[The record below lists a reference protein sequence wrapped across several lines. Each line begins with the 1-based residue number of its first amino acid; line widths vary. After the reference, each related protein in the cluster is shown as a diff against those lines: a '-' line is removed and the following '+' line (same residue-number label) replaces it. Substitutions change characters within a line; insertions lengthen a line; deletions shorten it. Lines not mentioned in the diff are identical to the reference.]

1 MTNTTIT
8 NQLKMYTYHRE
19 IDVTRIKFQIY
30 LPVDAGFAF
39 FVKILPNL
47 SHFDSKGVKA
57 SVLQKQTSVHSQ
69 RLRSGR
75 RIELSPL
82 CTLACTAHAA

>member
-57 SVLQKQTSVHSQ
+57 SVLQKHSLQ
-69 RLRSGR
+69 HTHKGC
-75 RIELSPL
+75 EVVVE
-82 CTLACTAHAA
+82 